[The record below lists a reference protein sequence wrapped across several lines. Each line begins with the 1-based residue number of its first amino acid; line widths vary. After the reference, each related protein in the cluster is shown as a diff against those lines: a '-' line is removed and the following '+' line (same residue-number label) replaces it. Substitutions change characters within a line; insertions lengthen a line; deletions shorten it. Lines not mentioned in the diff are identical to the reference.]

1 MDTFETLRQI
11 IVDKYERDVSS
22 ITPESNLRALDFDSL
37 NAFEIIFE
45 LEEKFDI
52 NVPTQ
57 IVPLD
62 TLQDVV
68 NLIDKTRSE
77 QGK

>member
-11 IVDKYERDVSS
+11 IADKYERDVSA
-22 ITPESNLRALDFDSL
+22 ITLESTLESLDFDSID
-37 NAFEIIFE
+37 AFEILFE

-52 NVPTQ
+52 KVPSEM
-57 IVPLD
+57 VPLN
-62 TLQDVV
+62 TMQDVV
-68 NLIDKTRSE
+68 NLIDKTRAD